1 LGPDHGR
8 RLRRRAAGE
17 KETMILAHYLILSAA
32 LFSIGAYGV
41 LARRNLLIILMS
53 VEVMLNG
60 VNVALL
66 AFSRFYA
73 KNPGNPGHVFVLIV
87 MGVAAAEVSV
97 GLAILIAVFRNR
109 KTVDTGDLKS
119 LQG

>member
-1 LGPDHGR
+1 
-8 RLRRRAAGE
+8 
-17 KETMILAHYLILSAA
+17 MMSHYLIVSAA
-32 LFSIGAYGV
+32 LFAIGAYGV

-66 AFSRFYA
+66 AFARFHMQSA
-73 KNPGNPGHVFVLIV
+73 GQVFVLIV

-119 LQG
+119 LNG

>member
-1 LGPDHGR
+1 
-8 RLRRRAAGE
+8 
-17 KETMILAHYLILSAA
+17 MSLAHYLIVSAA
-32 LFSIGAYGV
+32 LFAIGAYGV

-66 AFSRFYA
+66 AFARLYA
-73 KNPGNPGHVFVLIV
+73 SSHAHVFVLMV

>member
-1 LGPDHGR
+1 
-8 RLRRRAAGE
+8 
-17 KETMILAHYLILSAA
+17 MIAPYLVMSAA
-32 LFSIGAYGV
+32 LFAIGAFGV

-53 VEVMLNG
+53 VELMLNG

-66 AFSRFYA
+66 AFARLHANSH
-73 KNPGNPGHVFVLIV
+73 GHVFVLMV

-109 KTVDTGDLKS
+109 KTVDTGELKS

>member
-1 LGPDHGR
+1 
-8 RLRRRAAGE
+8 
-17 KETMILAHYLILSAA
+17 MIAHYLLLSAA
-32 LFSIGAYGV
+32 LFAIGAFGV

-60 VNVALL
+60 VNVAIL
-66 AFSRFYA
+66 AFARLH
-73 KNPGNPGHVFVLIV
+73 GNAQGAHGHVFVLMV

-97 GLAILIAVFRNR
+97 GLAILISVFRNR

>member
-1 LGPDHGR
+1 M
-8 RLRRRAAGE
+8 
-17 KETMILAHYLILSAA
+17 TIAHYLVLSAA
-32 LFSIGAYGV
+32 LFAIGAYGV
-41 LARRNLLIILMS
+41 IARRNLLIILMS

-66 AFSRFYA
+66 AFARYHGQSA
-73 KNPGNPGHVFVLIV
+73 GQVFVLFV
-87 MGVAAAEVSV
+87 MAVAAAEVSV

>member
-1 LGPDHGR
+1 
-8 RLRRRAAGE
+8 
-17 KETMILAHYLILSAA
+17 MISHYLVVSAA
-32 LFSIGAYGV
+32 LFSIGAFGV

-53 VEVMLNG
+53 VEIMLNG
-60 VNVALL
+60 VNIALL
-66 AFSRFYA
+66 AFARVYGSTH
-73 KNPGNPGHVFVLIV
+73 GHVFVLMV

>member
-1 LGPDHGR
+1 
-8 RLRRRAAGE
+8 
-17 KETMILAHYLILSAA
+17 MISHYLVLSAA
-32 LFSIGAYGV
+32 LFSIGAFGV
-41 LARRNLLIILMS
+41 IARRNLLVILMS
-53 VEVMLNG
+53 VEIMLNG
-60 VNVALL
+60 VNVAIL
-66 AFSRFYA
+66 AFARLHANSH
-73 KNPGNPGHVFVLIV
+73 GHVFVLMV

>member
-1 LGPDHGR
+1 
-8 RLRRRAAGE
+8 
-17 KETMILAHYLILSAA
+17 MINHYLVLSAA
-32 LFSIGAYGV
+32 LFAIGTFGV

-53 VEVMLNG
+53 VEIMLNG

-66 AFSRFYA
+66 AFARTFGSTH
-73 KNPGNPGHVFVLIV
+73 GQVFVLMV
-87 MGVAAAEVSV
+87 MGVAAAEVSI

>member
-1 LGPDHGR
+1 
-8 RLRRRAAGE
+8 
-17 KETMILAHYLILSAA
+17 MSIAHYLVLSAA

-66 AFSRFYA
+66 AFARLYA
-73 KNPGNPGHVFVLIV
+73 STHGHVFVLMV